1 MPPQHAYNIPSDSDE
16 SITSENIPL
25 AKYKTL
31 KSRKRY
37 EKDTQGDPSIQIENS
52 PPNVTK
58 ISPKQV
64 PKPKKEESLEF
75 STEDNIPLARLRK
88 RLRKETNNEQ
98 KFTNKKIMRP
108 VHKILLNKLPKFK
121 MRIIPHPVDTI

>member
-25 AKYKTL
+25 AFLPQLQSTKP
-31 KSRKRY
+31 SNQ
-37 EKDTQGDPSIQIENS
+37 EKDMKKVTQGDPSIQIENS

-58 ISPKQV
+58 INPKQV
-64 PKPKKEESLEF
+64 PKRKQEESPEF

-88 RLRKETNNEQ
+88 RLRKETTTSKNSPI
-98 KFTNKKIMRP
+98 K
-108 VHKILLNKLPKFK
+108 
-121 MRIIPHPVDTI
+121 